1 MRSFPLIDSIKLDS
15 IKVDSMKARAAVA
28 LLLVAVLSTSAS
40 AAEQKKTAPAPAAHP
55 AAAPPHAAPAAGG
68 AHPGGGAGEAPHGPT
83 PGGGAGHAITTS
95 GTHGPTTGGA
105 GGAGAGSHAITTGGA
120 HAGPTTTTHAGTGET
135 NHTGAVGG
143 EHSAGGERAGAGG
156 AHPGGGEHGS
166 STFGGRPA
174 PAGSHELH
182 AANGAAVRTRVDGT
196 RSDIHDP
203 KRGMDIHHGLT
214 GNRRVSVERPDHSRI
229 VAERGGHGYVQHP
242 YTFHGHEFGHRTYFE
257 HGRAYDRFY
266 GHYGWHGAYFDVYAP
281 AAFYPYGFYG
291 YAYAPWAVPVAY
303 GWGWNAAPWYGF
315 YAGFYAPYPVY
326 PAPAFWLADFV
337 IAASLQAAYVAS
349 LEEAADLNPLP
360 PSPLLEA
367 SVWLSDL
374 LIGPAMAD
382 AKPAMTQEVKDMVSN
397 EIKALV
403 QQEGNEAQANAA
415 HQDAD
420 PGKSSV
426 VQLLSDNQTHVFVA
440 GSDLDLVAAPSGQE
454 CALTQ
459 GDVLKVTSPPPASG
473 DSESA
478 TVIAS
483 KGKAKECALATNV
496 TVPMSDLQDMYNHMR
511 EQVDDGL
518 GELQSKQG
526 KSGLPAAP
534 AGSTGAPV
542 KAAFAAAAPPPDAD
556 AAQQIKA
563 QASQADQAESEAVA
577 SVSAAPA
584 APAAAGSG
592 GSTRIALGESI
603 DVVTAKMGNP
613 TKIIDLGAKKIYT
626 YPDMKIIFQ
635 NGKVSDVE

>member
-1 MRSFPLIDSIKLDS
+1 VHSSPLLTGTLSG
-15 IKVDSMKARAAVA
+15 RATVA
-28 LLLVAVLSTSAS
+28 FLLIAVLSSSAS
-40 AAEQKKTAPAPAAHP
+40 AAEEKKAAPAPAHP
-55 AAAPPHAAPAAGG
+55 AAAPAHPAPAAGG
-68 AHPGGGAGEAPHGPT
+68 AHPGGAPGQAAHGPT
-83 PGGGAGHAITTS
+83 TGASGGHAITTS
-95 GTHGPTTGGA
+95 GTHGPTA
-105 GGAGAGSHAITTGGA
+105 GGAEGAGSHTITTGGSHTSPTTTSGVHTGTGPTGAGAA
-120 HAGPTTTTHAGTGET
+120 HAGTSSFAG
-135 NHTGAVGG
+135 H
-143 EHSAGGERAGAGG
+143 
-156 AHPGGGEHGS
+156 
-166 STFGGRPA
+166 PA
-174 PAGSHELH
+174 PAGSHEMH
-182 AANGAAVRTRVDGT
+182 AANGAAVRTRADGSH
-196 RSDIHDP
+196 SDIHDA

-214 GNRRVSVERPDHSRI
+214 GSRRVSVERSDHSRI
-229 VAERGGHGYVQHP
+229 VADRGGHGYVQHP
-242 YTFHGHEFGHRTYFE
+242 YMFHGHEFGHRTYFE

-266 GHYGWHGAYFDVYAP
+266 GRYGWHGAYFDVYAP

-303 GWGWNAAPWYGF
+303 GWGWNAAPWYG
-315 YAGFYAPYPVY
+315 YYGAFYAPYPVY

-349 LEEAADLNPLP
+349 TEGAADLNPVP

-367 SVWLSDL
+367 SVWLSER
-374 LIGPAMAD
+374 LISPSMAD
-382 AKPAMTQEVKDMVSN
+382 TKPAMTPEVKDMVSN

-420 PGKSSV
+420 PAKSSV

-440 GSDLDLVAAPSGQE
+440 GSDLDLVAAQSGQE
-454 CALTQ
+454 CAFTQ

-478 TVIAS
+478 SVIAS
-483 KGKAKECALATNV
+483 KGKPKECTLSTAV

-534 AGSTGAPV
+534 AGTTGAPV
-542 KAAFAAAAPPPDAD
+542 KAAFAAGAPPPDAD

-584 APAAAGSG
+584 APAAGAGG
-592 GSTRIALGESI
+592 GSTTIAVGDSI

-613 TKIIDLGAKKIYT
+613 TKIIDLGAKKIYS
-626 YPDMKIIFQ
+626 YPDMKIIFL
-635 NGKVSDVE
+635 NGKVSDVQ

>member
-1 MRSFPLIDSIKLDS
+1 VSS
-15 IKVDSMKARAAVA
+15 RATVAVLLVA
-28 LLLVAVLSTSAS
+28 LLPTLAS
-40 AAEQKKTAPAPAAHP
+40 AGEQKKSEPAAHP
-55 AAAPPHAAPAAGG
+55 AAAAPHAAPAPAHAAPAAGG
-68 AHPGGGAGEAPHGPT
+68 AHPGGAAGEAAHGPT
-83 PGGGAGHAITTS
+83 TGAGGGHAITTS
-95 GTHGPTTGGA
+95 GAHGPTTGGA
-105 GGAGAGSHAITTGGA
+105 GGAASHTITTGGA
-120 HAGPTTTTHAGTGET
+120 HTGPSTTSAGHET
-135 NHTGAVGG
+135 TGAAGG
-143 EHSAGGERAGAGG
+143 RTFGGGGERAG
-156 AHPGGGEHGS
+156 GS
-166 STFGGRPA
+166 SSSFGGRPA
-174 PAGSHELH
+174 PAGSHEMH
-182 AANGAAVRTRVDGT
+182 AANGAAVRTRADGS
-196 RSDIHDP
+196 RSDIHDA

-214 GNRRVSVERPDHSRI
+214 GSRRVSVERPDHSRI
-229 VAERGGHGYVQHP
+229 VADRGGHGYVQHP
-242 YTFHGHEFGHRTYFE
+242 YMFHGHEFGHRTYFD

-266 GHYGWHGAYFDVYAP
+266 GRYGWHGAYFDVYAP

-303 GWGWNAAPWYGF
+303 GWGWNAAPWYG
-315 YAGFYAPYPVY
+315 YYGAFYAPYPVY

-349 LEEAADLNPLP
+349 TEGAADLDPLP

-367 SVWLSDL
+367 SVWLTDL
-374 LIGPAMAD
+374 LINPAMAD
-382 AKPAMTQEVKDMVSN
+382 AKPAMTPEVKDMVSN

-420 PGKSSV
+420 PAKSSV

-440 GSDLDLVAAPSGQE
+440 GSDLDLVAASGQE
-454 CALTQ
+454 CAFTE

-483 KGKAKECALATNV
+483 KGKPKECTLATTV
-496 TVPMSDLQDMYNHMR
+496 TVPVSDLQDMYNHMR

-534 AGSTGAPV
+534 AGATGAPV
-542 KAAFAAAAPPPDAD
+542 KAAFAAGAPPPDAD

-563 QASQADQAESEAVA
+563 QASQADQAESEAVS

-584 APAAAGSG
+584 APAAGGG
-592 GSTRIALGESI
+592 GSTSIALGDSI

-626 YPDMKIIFQ
+626 YPDMKIIFL

>member
-1 MRSFPLIDSIKLDS
+1 VHSSPLLTGTLSG
-15 IKVDSMKARAAVA
+15 RATVA
-28 LLLVAVLSTSAS
+28 FLLIAVLSSSAS
-40 AAEQKKTAPAPAAHP
+40 AAEEKKAAPAPAHP
-55 AAAPPHAAPAAGG
+55 AAAPAHPAPAAGG
-68 AHPGGGAGEAPHGPT
+68 AHPGGAPGQAAHGPT
-83 PGGGAGHAITTS
+83 TGASGGHAITTS
-95 GTHGPTTGGA
+95 GTHGPTA
-105 GGAGAGSHAITTGGA
+105 GGAEGAGSHTITTGGSHTSPTTTSGVHTGTGPTGAGAA
-120 HAGPTTTTHAGTGET
+120 HAGTSSFAG
-135 NHTGAVGG
+135 H
-143 EHSAGGERAGAGG
+143 
-156 AHPGGGEHGS
+156 
-166 STFGGRPA
+166 PA
-174 PAGSHELH
+174 PAGSHEMH
-182 AANGAAVRTRVDGT
+182 AANGAAVRTRADGSH
-196 RSDIHDP
+196 SDIHDA

-214 GNRRVSVERPDHSRI
+214 GSRRVSVERSDHSRI
-229 VAERGGHGYVQHP
+229 VADRGGHGYVQHP
-242 YTFHGHEFGHRTYFE
+242 YMFHGHEFGHRTYFE

-266 GHYGWHGAYFDVYAP
+266 GRYGWHGAYFDVYAP

-303 GWGWNAAPWYGF
+303 GWGWNAAPWYG
-315 YAGFYAPYPVY
+315 YYGAFYAPYPVY

-349 LEEAADLNPLP
+349 TEGAADLNPVP

-367 SVWLSDL
+367 SVWLSER
-374 LIGPAMAD
+374 LISPSMAD
-382 AKPAMTQEVKDMVSN
+382 TKPAMTPEVKDMVSN

-420 PGKSSV
+420 PAKSSV

-440 GSDLDLVAAPSGQE
+440 GSDLDLVAAQSGQE
-454 CALTQ
+454 CAFTQ

-483 KGKAKECALATNV
+483 KGKPKECTLSTAV

-534 AGSTGAPV
+534 AGTTGAPV
-542 KAAFAAAAPPPDAD
+542 KAAFAAGAPPPDAD

-584 APAAAGSG
+584 APAAGAGG
-592 GSTRIALGESI
+592 GSTTIAVGDSI

-613 TKIIDLGAKKIYT
+613 TKIIDLGAKKIYS
-626 YPDMKIIFQ
+626 YPDMKIIFL
-635 NGKVSDVE
+635 NGKVSDVQ

>member
-1 MRSFPLIDSIKLDS
+1 MRSSPLLTPAVSS
-15 IKVDSMKARAAVA
+15 RATVAVLLVA
-28 LLLVAVLSTSAS
+28 LLPTLAS
-40 AAEQKKTAPAPAAHP
+40 AGEQKKSEPAAHP
-55 AAAPPHAAPAAGG
+55 AAAAPHAAPAPAHAAPAAGG
-68 AHPGGGAGEAPHGPT
+68 AHPGGAAGEAAHGPT
-83 PGGGAGHAITTS
+83 TGAGGGHAITTS
-95 GTHGPTTGGA
+95 GAHGPTTGGA
-105 GGAGAGSHAITTGGA
+105 GGAASHTITTGGA
-120 HAGPTTTTHAGTGET
+120 HTGPSTTSAGHET
-135 NHTGAVGG
+135 TGAAGG
-143 EHSAGGERAGAGG
+143 RTFGGGGERAG
-156 AHPGGGEHGS
+156 GS
-166 STFGGRPA
+166 SSSFGGRPA
-174 PAGSHELH
+174 PAGSHEMH
-182 AANGAAVRTRVDGT
+182 AANGAAVRTRADGS
-196 RSDIHDP
+196 RSDIHDA

-214 GNRRVSVERPDHSRI
+214 GSRRVSVERPDHSRI
-229 VAERGGHGYVQHP
+229 VADRGGHGYVQHP
-242 YTFHGHEFGHRTYFE
+242 YMFHGHEFGHRTYFD

-266 GHYGWHGAYFDVYAP
+266 GRYGWHGAYFDVYAP

-303 GWGWNAAPWYGF
+303 GWGWNAAPWYG
-315 YAGFYAPYPVY
+315 YYGAFYAPYPVY

-349 LEEAADLNPLP
+349 TEGAADLDPLP

-367 SVWLSDL
+367 SVWLTDL
-374 LIGPAMAD
+374 LINPAMAD
-382 AKPAMTQEVKDMVSN
+382 AKPAMTPEVKDMVSN

-420 PGKSSV
+420 PAKSSV

-440 GSDLDLVAAPSGQE
+440 GSDLDLVAASGQE
-454 CALTQ
+454 CAFTE

-483 KGKAKECALATNV
+483 KGKPKECTLATTV
-496 TVPMSDLQDMYNHMR
+496 TVPVSDLQDMYNHMR

-534 AGSTGAPV
+534 AGATGAPV
-542 KAAFAAAAPPPDAD
+542 KAAFAAGAPPPDAD

-563 QASQADQAESEAVA
+563 QASQADQAESEAVS

-584 APAAAGSG
+584 APAAGGG
-592 GSTRIALGESI
+592 GSTSIALGDSI

-626 YPDMKIIFQ
+626 YPDMKIIFL